1 MSLQP
6 QSQEQ
11 NKLENKSTNEG
22 DMEEENGGQKGRREE
37 TEETVNNTLLL
48 LSSRIKI
55 TTVYSLIKGE
65 NKGPGPRFY
74 SEISQPIGLIRL
86 YIYSVHCSVL

>member
-22 DMEEENGGQKGRREE
+22 DMEEENRGQKGRREE

-48 LSSRIKI
+48 LSSRI
-55 TTVYSLIKGE
+55 
-65 NKGPGPRFY
+65 
-74 SEISQPIGLIRL
+74 
-86 YIYSVHCSVL
+86 

>member
-1 MSLQP
+1 MDIRKNISAREHISDRGCPSQNFPGCESSYSWHKEMSLQP

-37 TEETVNNTLLL
+37 TEEAVNNTLLL
-48 LSSRIKI
+48 LSSRI
-55 TTVYSLIKGE
+55 
-65 NKGPGPRFY
+65 
-74 SEISQPIGLIRL
+74 
-86 YIYSVHCSVL
+86 

>member
-22 DMEEENGGQKGRREE
+22 DMEEENRGQKGRR
-37 TEETVNNTLLL
+37 EETVNNTLLL
-48 LSSRIKI
+48 LSSRI
-55 TTVYSLIKGE
+55 
-65 NKGPGPRFY
+65 
-74 SEISQPIGLIRL
+74 
-86 YIYSVHCSVL
+86 